1 MLSAHIGFTNWNDE
15 DWKYPETVQG
25 AVSDE
30 NKLLVHAADSDC
42 FVSEGEVSLPEFT
55 SVGEETYLL
64 QAANAKDALLDV
76 TLTCEDDFVSIRE
89 LSCGP
94 QSVRNFE
101 VSVDFSKLTG
111 TKESEILVQAAGCEV
126 KVKVKAVVVTEKL
139 PSMTFVERD
148 GIVSMEAEHFAA
160 NESKDGKEWKC
171 LKEYGKTLSSM
182 KVYPMGTNFDKPGEG
197 PSLSYSVLIRE
208 GGEYTLRV
216 ITAPTN
222 SLEDGR
228 NMRYAVSFDDGS
240 ASEVKTVLDEHYN
253 IGGGHSRARDWAEG
267 VLNNCH
273 YGETKVTLDKGVHTI
288 HIYCMES
295 GLVLQKLV
303 LSHEGDVKES
313 YFGPTES
320 GVVR

>member
-1 MLSAHIGFTNWNDE
+1 
-15 DWKYPETVQG
+15 
-25 AVSDE
+25 
-30 NKLLVHAADSDC
+30 
-42 FVSEGEVSLPEFT
+42 
-55 SVGEETYLL
+55 
-64 QAANAKDALLDV
+64 
-76 TLTCEDDFVSIRE
+76 
-89 LSCGP
+89 
-94 QSVRNFE
+94 
-101 VSVDFSKLTG
+101 
-111 TKESEILVQAAGCEV
+111 
-126 KVKVKAVVVTEKL
+126 
-139 PSMTFVERD
+139 
-148 GIVSMEAEHFAA
+148 
-160 NESKDGKEWKC
+160 
-171 LKEYGKTLSSM
+171 M

-288 HIYCMES
+288 HIYSMES

-303 LSHEGDVKES
+303 LSHEGDAKES